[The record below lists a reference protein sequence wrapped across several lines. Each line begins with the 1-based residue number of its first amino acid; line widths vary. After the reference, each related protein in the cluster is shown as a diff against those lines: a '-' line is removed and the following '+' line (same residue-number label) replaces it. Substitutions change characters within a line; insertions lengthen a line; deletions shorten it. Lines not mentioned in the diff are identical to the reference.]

1 MILVMQHCL
10 LLAQTTW
17 QRMSSVQLLYTAQTS
32 ALRTNCEVKQKRNPE
47 ERNVENMTEFL
58 EKIKNFHWLAHL
70 TSTITD
76 SFRVKDGVNL
86 EREKKET
93 RKR

>member
-17 QRMSSVQLLYTAQTS
+17 QRMSSVQLLYTAQTW

-47 ERNVENMTEFL
+47 ERNAENMTEFL
-58 EKIKNFHWLAHL
+58 ENRPVVVLVQNQKLPLAGTFGQH
-70 TSTITD
+70 
-76 SFRVKDGVNL
+76 NY
-86 EREKKET
+86 
-93 RKR
+93 